1 MARTKAISLIQTGS
15 TKVELSELSGL
26 VISNIQKETL
36 AAGLKSQS
44 YTGNPAT
51 GSVEYK
57 RFKNSASQAY
67 GTARTAGKGAAI
79 TVPPTTVNLDIH
91 REIVEEAAKFD
102 LDTFGVGNI
111 MARRADNHVDT
122 VAAELDADFFAKA
135 KTAGTKLTAKGTT
148 VEDQLE
154 ELIQAVETVKN
165 DYVRGVP
172 RNLIRLVL
180 DPVMYGRARNY
191 LDKGTNNANVD
202 TAAEDFRM
210 FHGVRVYSSINLPV
224 APGTTATRALCM
236 VDGAMAQPVVMYPYQ
251 QKQNQQGAVPEKGL
265 RQEEDDGVGPP
276 VKEPVGLSRE
286 KQSMEHHKGPLEVQ
300 GRQTA
305 HREKDRRQSGRGPE
319 AGTVPQRGGR
329 DQLFPPAH
337 GKQDRQDQ
345 RGEDQHPQV
354 QQEEGAHIGEVGGPL
369 RRGRKDPGGK
379 VGAQSQ
385 AVIHHLPI
393 SPADLLR
400 RQAVPGQ
407 LQGGNVGVIEG
418 AAQDGGRHRGG
429 QHQQGRSQSGQDA
442 EEFTGLHGI
451 TSKNESADWYH
462 TTDRS
467 GTQGPADGK
476 GADPETGPLLN
487 RIQCWIS
494 AGGYGRRRAC
504 GHTR

>member
-135 KTAGTKLTAKGTT
+135 KTAGIKLTAKGTT

-191 LDKGTNNANVD
+191 LDIPRRPSWAK
-202 TAAEDFRM
+202 
-210 FHGVRVYSSINLPV
+210 
-224 APGTTATRALCM
+224 
-236 VDGAMAQPVVMYPYQ
+236 
-251 QKQNQQGAVPEKGL
+251 
-265 RQEEDDGVGPP
+265 
-276 VKEPVGLSRE
+276 SR
-286 KQSMEHHKGPLEVQ
+286 
-300 GRQTA
+300 
-305 HREKDRRQSGRGPE
+305 
-319 AGTVPQRGGR
+319 
-329 DQLFPPAH
+329 
-337 GKQDRQDQ
+337 
-345 RGEDQHPQV
+345 
-354 QQEEGAHIGEVGGPL
+354 
-369 RRGRKDPGGK
+369 
-379 VGAQSQ
+379 
-385 AVIHHLPI
+385 
-393 SPADLLR
+393 
-400 RQAVPGQ
+400 
-407 LQGGNVGVIEG
+407 
-418 AAQDGGRHRGG
+418 
-429 QHQQGRSQSGQDA
+429 
-442 EEFTGLHGI
+442 
-451 TSKNESADWYH
+451 
-462 TTDRS
+462 
-467 GTQGPADGK
+467 
-476 GADPETGPLLN
+476 
-487 RIQCWIS
+487 
-494 AGGYGRRRAC
+494 
-504 GHTR
+504 

>member
-26 VISNIQKETL
+26 VIGNIQKETL

-67 GTARTAGKGAAI
+67 GTARTAGKGTAI

-91 REIVEEAAKFD
+91 REIVEEATKFD

-191 LDKGTNNANVD
+191 LDKGTNNTNVD

-236 VDGAMAQPVVMYPYQ
+236 VDGAMAQPVVMYPY
-251 QKQNQQGAVPEKGL
+251 AEPEKIPLSNDYGVSMFYDYGTKAL
-265 RQEEDDGVGPP
+265 TPDLIFYIEES
-276 VKEPVGLSRE
+276 L
-286 KQSMEHHKGPLEVQ
+286 
-300 GRQTA
+300 A
-305 HREKDRRQSGRGPE
+305 
-319 AGTVPQRGGR
+319 
-329 DQLFPPAH
+329 
-337 GKQDRQDQ
+337 
-345 RGEDQHPQV
+345 
-354 QQEEGAHIGEVGGPL
+354 
-369 RRGRKDPGGK
+369 
-379 VGAQSQ
+379 
-385 AVIHHLPI
+385 
-393 SPADLLR
+393 
-400 RQAVPGQ
+400 
-407 LQGGNVGVIEG
+407 
-418 AAQDGGRHRGG
+418 
-429 QHQQGRSQSGQDA
+429 
-442 EEFTGLHGI
+442 
-451 TSKNESADWYH
+451 
-462 TTDRS
+462 
-467 GTQGPADGK
+467 
-476 GADPETGPLLN
+476 
-487 RIQCWIS
+487 
-494 AGGYGRRRAC
+494 
-504 GHTR
+504 

>member
-191 LDKGTNNANVD
+191 LDMLIFLSAYLANVTFSLWYNIKLLHEPFD
-202 TAAEDFRM
+202 REKL
-210 FHGVRVYSSINLPV
+210 INSAYKIATFVIGLTLLCVALTTLPLFANEV
-224 APGTTATRALCM
+224 GWAIPQEYTDLFADL
-236 VDGAMAQPVVMYPYQ
+236 VII
-251 QKQNQQGAVPEKGL
+251 GAVLLVSCKYIKEAF
-265 RQEEDDGVGPP
+265 
-276 VKEPVGLSRE
+276 VKFTEILN
-286 KQSMEHHKGPLEVQ
+286 
-300 GRQTA
+300 
-305 HREKDRRQSGRGPE
+305 
-319 AGTVPQRGGR
+319 AGTSDAQ
-329 DQLFPPAH
+329 
-337 GKQDRQDQ
+337 GK
-345 RGEDQHPQV
+345 EK
-354 QQEEGAHIGEVGGPL
+354 EV
-369 RRGRKDPGGK
+369 
-379 VGAQSQ
+379 
-385 AVIHHLPI
+385 I
-393 SPADLLR
+393 
-400 RQAVPGQ
+400 
-407 LQGGNVGVIEG
+407 NYE
-418 AAQDGGRHRGG
+418 
-429 QHQQGRSQSGQDA
+429 
-442 EEFTGLHGI
+442 
-451 TSKNESADWYH
+451 
-462 TTDRS
+462 
-467 GTQGPADGK
+467 
-476 GADPETGPLLN
+476 
-487 RIQCWIS
+487 
-494 AGGYGRRRAC
+494 
-504 GHTR
+504 

>member
-236 VDGAMAQPVVMYPYQ
+236 VDGAMAQPVVMYPY
-251 QKQNQQGAVPEKGL
+251 AEPEKIPLSNDYGVSMFYDYGTKAL
-265 RQEEDDGVGPP
+265 TPDLIFYIEESLA
-276 VKEPVGLSRE
+276 K
-286 KQSMEHHKGPLEVQ
+286 
-300 GRQTA
+300 
-305 HREKDRRQSGRGPE
+305 SGRSVTDMKFRINTTGSIVEPNDE
-319 AGTVPQRGGR
+319 TVLEQMKNSPFYTAIP
-329 DQLFPPAH
+329 DVEPDA
-337 GKQDRQDQ
+337 
-345 RGEDQHPQV
+345 
-354 QQEEGAHIGEVGGPL
+354 QEGDNEGVKPL
-369 RRGRKDPGGK
+369 SKMNKDE
-379 VGAQSQ
+379 
-385 AVIHHLPI
+385 
-393 SPADLLR
+393 LL
-400 RQAVPGQ
+400 A
-407 LQGGNVGVIEG
+407 
-418 AAQDGGRHRGG
+418 AAQAAGIDVPDG
-429 QHQQGRSQSGQDA
+429 STKA
-442 EEFTGLHGI
+442 EIVEL
-451 TSKNESADWYH
+451 
-462 TTDRS
+462 
-467 GTQGPADGK
+467 
-476 GADPETGPLLN
+476 
-487 RIQCWIS
+487 IQA
-494 AGGYGRRRAC
+494 AGV
-504 GHTR
+504 